1 MTEGVAGTTGAVP
14 EARGL
19 FVRQSSGLI
28 REFRALDV
36 FIFNTL
42 GYALGL
48 VLAVVPSFAAGL
60 WPEQNVLVIVTI
72 GTILT
77 LFNALM
83 YGYLA
88 GILPRSG
95 GDYVYLSRIVHP
107 SLGFTANWGF
117 TWSQFL
123 GLGLYSAFTVNFG
136 IAVSLAT
143 LGQATGSDRL
153 VRWSEDVSGDW
164 PTFLIGV
171 GLLATVL
178 LVLSLST
185 RVIRWIFL
193 IGFIPALLGTFITL
207 VVFLMTTRDEFV
219 EKFNTFMAERADGQ
233 TYQGLVDQASA
244 AGMSVGDA
252 TFVGALLAIPLGYW
266 IYIGFTYSAYIGGE
280 VKQASKTQPR
290 MILATLGFA
299 YAVYMLI
306 FWRYYEVVGKDF
318 TNSVVYLDGETDEG
332 SGLPVSPVLNF
343 FAGIMTDST
352 IVNVL
357 IGVSFILWHALLLF
371 VIAMICTRNL
381 FAWSFDG
388 VAPRQL
394 ATVSERTHAPWVSA
408 IVITIV
414 AAVLLALYVFTSF
427 FTIVVNYIVIFSIAF
442 WMASFAA
449 ILLPYRRPDL
459 FNQAPDAVRRR
470 IGGIP
475 VISLLGLGNLA
486 LFTLILVASF
496 KTPAFSGPTGGR
508 AIAFVV
514 GIYVVGAILYF
525 VSWAVQRR
533 RGVDL
538 DLLYKEIPPE

>member
-1 MTEGVAGTTGAVP
+1 
-14 EARGL
+14 
-19 FVRQSSGLI
+19 
-28 REFRALDV
+28 
-36 FIFNTL
+36 
-42 GYALGL
+42 
-48 VLAVVPSFAAGL
+48 VPSFAAGL
-60 WPEQNVLVIVTI
+60 WPEQNVLLIVTI
-72 GTILT
+72 GTALT

-123 GLGLYSAFTVNFG
+123 GLGLYAAFTVNFG
-136 IAVSLAT
+136 LAVSLAT
-143 LGQATGSDRL
+143 LGHSTGSDRL
-153 VRWSEDVSGDW
+153 VSWSERVTEKW
-164 PTFLIGV
+164 PTFLIGIA
-171 GLLATVL
+171 LLAAVL

-185 RVIRWIFL
+185 RVLRTIFL
-193 IGFIPALLGTFITL
+193 IGFIPAMVGTFVTL
-207 VVFLMTTRDEFV
+207 FVFLTTSRDEFV
-219 EKFNTFMAERADGQ
+219 TKFNTFMAERADGQ
-233 TYQGLVDQASA
+233 TYQGLIDQANSS
-244 AGMSVGDA
+244 GMSIGEA
-252 TFVGALLAIPLGYW
+252 SIIGALLAIPIGYW

-299 YAVYMLI
+299 YLVYMLI
-306 FWRYYEVVGKDF
+306 FWRYYDVVGKDF
-318 TNSVVYLDGETDEG
+318 TNSIVYLDGNTDEG

-352 IVNVL
+352 FLNVL
-357 IGVSFILWHALLLF
+357 IGASFILWHALLLF

-394 ATVSERTHAPWVSA
+394 ATVGERTHAPWVAA
-408 IVITIV
+408 IVITAV
-414 AAVLLALYVFTSF
+414 ASILLALYVFTDF

-459 FNQAPDAVRRR
+459 FNQAPDSVRKR

-475 VISLLGLGNLA
+475 VISLLGVGNLA

-514 GIYVVGAILYF
+514 GIYVVGVILYF
-525 VSWAVQRR
+525 VSRAVQKA